1 MNKYKYLFKN
11 IGLLT
16 LSSFATKLLSFFLV
30 PLYTNILTTTEYG
43 TYDLFNTTVG
53 VLLPILTLNVQ
64 DAVMRFAMDSK
75 SNRKAIISVAMKI
88 LLVANTVVA
97 VGLIVNAAFG
107 ISSLVKDYSIFFF
120 LMFFMQSLSGVVTY
134 YIRGI
139 DKIADLSVSSVLVS
153 AFTIGCNIVFLA
165 VFHWGL
171 TGYFLANI
179 IGPLV
184 QSLYLIARSRLI
196 HDTDLR
202 ADFSEEKR
210 AMLDYC
216 KPMIANSVA
225 WWVNNT
231 SDRYVVIFFC
241 GLAEN
246 GIYSVASKIPSILNI
261 FQSIFSQAWTLSAV
275 KDFDPEDKNGF
286 FANTYRA
293 YNCLMV
299 LLCSAIIVADK
310 ILAHFL
316 YAKDFFVAWKYVPWL
331 TIAIVFGSLS
341 GYIGG
346 FFSAVKNSKIFAQ
359 STVVGAVSNIVLNLV
374 MTPFMGALGAAI
386 ATAVCYFVVWVIRY
400 WNSKKFI
407 KLKINLKRD
416 LITYVLLAA
425 QSIVLLLE
433 DGIVLYGVEIGMF
446 LVIVILY
453 AGDLMSIAKKGKQA
467 VQSRIIGCHGRRE
480 IVAVRQRERC
490 LTGGHGIRNIFFD
503 FVDEQVCTRCF
514 CNQGVAIVGLFDV
527 SVYGFGDIFR
537 QKTRQCRNSIRQKVA
552 VVGHGRLQIKRS
564 SGKQGA
570 WPCKGV
576 LLL

>member
-1 MNKYKYLFKN
+1 MNRYKYLFKN

-43 TYDLFNTTVG
+43 TYDLFSTTVG

-64 DAVMRFAMDSK
+64 DAVMRFAIDSK
-75 SNRKAIISVAMKI
+75 SNPKAIISVALKI
-88 LLVANTVVA
+88 LLIANAIVAIGVILNVA
-97 VGLIVNAAFG
+97 LE
-107 ISSLVKDYSIFFF
+107 ISALVKDYSIFFF
-120 LMFFMQSLSGVVTY
+120 LMFFTQSLSGVITY

-139 DKIADLSVSSVLVS
+139 DKIADLSVSSVFVS
-153 AFTIGCNIVFLA
+153 AFTIGCNIIFLV

-171 TGYFLANI
+171 NGYFLANI

-184 QSLYLIARSRLI
+184 QSLYLIVRSGLI
-196 HDTDLR
+196 YDTDLR
-202 ADFSEEKR
+202 ADFSEEKK

-275 KDFDPEDKNGF
+275 KDFDPEDKSGF

-359 STVVGAVSNIVLNLV
+359 STVIGAVSNIILNLI

-400 WNSKKFI
+400 WHSKKFI
-407 KLKINLKRD
+407 KLKIRLKRD
-416 LITYVLLAA
+416 LVTYALLVMQA
-425 QSIVLLLE
+425 SMMLLLE
-433 DGIVLYGVEIGMF
+433 NSVVLYGIEVGLF
-446 LVIVILY
+446 LIIAALY
-453 AGDLMSIAKKGKQA
+453 TRDLMSLIEKGKRA
-467 VQSRIIGCHGRRE
+467 VLG
-480 IVAVRQRERC
+480 
-490 LTGGHGIRNIFFD
+490 
-503 FVDEQVCTRCF
+503 
-514 CNQGVAIVGLFDV
+514 
-527 SVYGFGDIFR
+527 
-537 QKTRQCRNSIRQKVA
+537 
-552 VVGHGRLQIKRS
+552 
-564 SGKQGA
+564 
-570 WPCKGV
+570 
-576 LLL
+576 